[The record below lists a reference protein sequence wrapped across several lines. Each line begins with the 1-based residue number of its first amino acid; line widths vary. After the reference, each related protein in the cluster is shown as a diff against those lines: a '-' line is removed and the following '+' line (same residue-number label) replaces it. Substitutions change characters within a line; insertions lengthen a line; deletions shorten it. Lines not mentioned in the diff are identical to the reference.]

1 MVITAPISIGELYD
15 KISIL
20 EIKLSKIKDKLKR
33 KLIIHQLAE
42 LTSIATNQVD
52 ENFSRDPLYSELKN
66 INGELWRIEEEKR
79 ESETN
84 QTFDKYFIYL
94 ARQVYLKNDE
104 RAIIKQ
110 KIDTQFL
117 SEITEVK
124 SYV

>member
-42 LTSIATNQVD
+42 LTSIAANEVD

-66 INGELWRIEEEKR
+66 INSELWRIEEGKR
-79 ESETN
+79 ECETN

-104 RAIIKQ
+104 RAVIKQ